1 MIVAGQL
8 LNGWWS
14 ARVLGTSEEG
24 HLPGFCVRLNAW
36 TALHAACAHGHVE
49 SVTQLL
55 AGASEA
61 ELNSPDPQGNTPLHL
76 AARCPAPESL
86 LASLLGCGA
95 SVRAANKR
103 GDTPLHV
110 ACAVG
115 SLDALRSLIAADAPV
130 DAASTDGSTPL
141 CIAARLSHL
150 PSVHVLLQAGAD
162 PNRRTALGESPL
174 MLALD
179 VPPCAPYV
187 DALVCALIGAGA
199 DVNLCDAQG
208 HTPLGFA
215 IDRVH
220 TFAALELLENG
231 ADPNAPARGSPPLAL
246 AGGSNQWTVVE
257 ALIAAGADVN
267 AKRARDGATPL
278 HVAMDSLAEASARL
292 LVSAGADVSEGDEA
306 GTTPLYKCV
315 SQLGSAPLLCLLVE
329 AGADPNRPACDGATP
344 LTRAVVDGSLDM
356 VAALLSVGADPSV
369 RDKAG
374 RTAKD
379 LCLAR
384 ADTSSEARQ
393 ATACMLVQLQTR
405 KLS

>member
-1 MIVAGQL
+1 M
-8 LNGWWS
+8 
-14 ARVLGTSEEG
+14 R
-24 HLPGFCVRLNAW
+24 
-36 TALHAACAHGHVE
+36 
-49 SVTQLL
+49 
-55 AGASEA
+55 
-61 ELNSPDPQGNTPLHL
+61 
-76 AARCPAPESL
+76 
-86 LASLLGCGA
+86 
-95 SVRAANKR
+95 
-103 GDTPLHV
+103 
-110 ACAVG
+110 
-115 SLDALRSLIAADAPV
+115 
-130 DAASTDGSTPL
+130 
-141 CIAARLSHL
+141 
-150 PSVHVLLQAGAD
+150 
-162 PNRRTALGESPL
+162 
-174 MLALD
+174 
-179 VPPCAPYV
+179 
-187 DALVCALIGAGA
+187 ALIGAGA

-246 AGGSNQWTVVE
+246 AGGSNQLTVVE